1 MGKII
6 GIDLG
11 TTNSVVAVMEGGEP
25 TVIASA
31 EGGRTVPS
39 VVAFTKGGE
48 RLVGQ
53 LAKRQSVT
61 NPANTVFSIKRFMG
75 RRWDDPEV
83 QRSKGMVPYEVVK
96 DEKSDGVMVKVAD
109 GKTYSPPEI
118 SAMILQKLRAD
129 AEAYLGEKVT
139 DAVITVPAYFD
150 DTQRQATKDAGRI
163 AGLDVKRIINEPTA
177 SALAYGLDKKN
188 DEKIAVY
195 DLGGGTFDI
204 SILELGDGVFEVKA
218 TNGDTHLGG
227 DDFDQKVIEWL
238 LSEFKKDQ
246 GIDLAKDPQALQ
258 RLKEAAEK
266 AKIELSST
274 MSTEINLPYITADAS
289 GPKHL
294 VMTLTRAKLED
305 LVKDLIEKTKSPVQ
319 AALKDAGLKSGDID
333 EVILVGGMTRMPAV
347 QELVKTLF
355 GKEPHKGVN
364 PDEVVAVG
372 AAIQAGVL
380 GGEVK
385 DVLLLDVTPL
395 SLGIETLGGVMT
407 KLIERNTT
415 IPTSKSQV
423 FSTAS
428 DNQNQV
434 EIHVLQG
441 ERDFAQD
448 NKTLGRFILDGI
460 PPAPRG
466 IPQIEVTFD
475 IDANGILDVKAKDR
489 ATSKEQQVRITASS
503 MLSKDDVDKMVRE
516 AQAHAEEDKKR
527 REEVETRN
535 QAEQLTYQAERT
547 LTDLGDKVSAEDR
560 AEVETKVSG
569 LREALKGS
577 DMALVRSGMESLSS
591 TLNRVATAAYQAAQA
606 AAASGTG
613 DGSDGAGGSSDGSG
627 DGSDG
632 STGGASGEGEPA
644 GAGARAGG
652 DSGSDETVEGEFK
665 EV

>member
-25 TVIASA
+25 TVIPSA

-39 VVAFTKGGE
+39 VVAFSKTGE

-53 LAKRQSVT
+53 LAKRQAIT
-61 NPANTVFSIKRFMG
+61 NPANTVYSIKRFMG

-83 QRSKGMVPYEVVK
+83 QRSKGLVPFKVEK
-96 DEKSDGVMVKVAD
+96 DPASDGIRVALAD
-109 GKTYSPPEI
+109 GRSYTPPEI
-118 SAMILQKLRAD
+118 SAMVLQKMKTD
-129 AEAYLGEKVT
+129 AEAYLGEKIT
-139 DAVITVPAYFD
+139 EAVITVPAYFD

-177 SALAYGLDKKN
+177 SALAYGLDKKK

-204 SILELGDGVFEVKA
+204 SILELGEGVFEVKS

-227 DDFDQKVIEWL
+227 DDFDQRVMDWL
-238 LSEFKKDQ
+238 LAEFKKDQ
-246 GIDLAKDPQALQ
+246 GLDLRNDQQALQ

-274 MSTEINLPYITADAS
+274 MQTEINLPYVTADSS

-294 VMTLTRAKLED
+294 VVTLSRAKLED
-305 LVKDLIEKTKSPVQ
+305 LVADLVERTRGPVQ
-319 AALKDAGLKSGDID
+319 QALRDSGLRPGEID
-333 EVILVGGMTRMPAV
+333 EVVLVGGMTRMPAV
-347 QELVKTLF
+347 VEAVKQMF
-355 GKEPHKGVN
+355 GGKEPHKGVN
-364 PDEVVAVG
+364 PDEVVAIG

-380 GGEVK
+380 AGEVK

-407 KLIERNTT
+407 RLIDRNTT

-428 DNQNQV
+428 DNQPQV

-441 ERDFAQD
+441 EREMAGD
-448 NKTLGRFILDGI
+448 NKTLGKFILDGI

-466 IPQIEVTFD
+466 IPQVEVTFD
-475 IDANGILDVKAKDR
+475 IDANGILDVRAKDR
-489 ATSKEQQVRITASS
+489 ATSREQTVRITASS
-503 MLSKDDVDKMVRE
+503 MLSKSDVDRMVRD
-516 AQAHAEEDKKR
+516 AADHAEEDRKR
-527 REEVETRN
+527 REEVELRN
-535 QAEQLTYQAERT
+535 QADALAFQADRT
-547 LTDLGDKVSAEDR
+547 LRDLGDKVSAEDR
-560 AEVETKVSG
+560 AGSERAIEAV
-569 LREALKGS
+569 REALKGN
-577 DMALVRSGMESLSS
+577 DLDAIRSRAADLAEQLQKVG
-591 TLNRVATAAYQAAQA
+591 TAAYQQA
-606 AAASGTG
+606 SQQEPPGDDTGGTPGPGTG
-613 DGSDGAGGSSDGSG
+613 AGE
-627 DGSDG
+627 
-632 STGGASGEGEPA
+632 A
-644 GAGARAGG
+644 
-652 DSGSDETVEGEFK
+652 DEAVEGEYK

>member
-39 VVAFTKGGE
+39 VVAFTKTGE

-53 LAKRQSVT
+53 LAKRQAVT
-61 NPANTVFSIKRFMG
+61 NPANTIYSIKRFMG
-75 RRWDDPEV
+75 RRWDDSETKRAKELV
-83 QRSKGMVPYEVVK
+83 SYGVEK
-96 DEKSDGVMVKVAD
+96 DSKSDGLVVKVGD
-109 GKTYSPPEI
+109 KTYSPPEI
-118 SAMILQKLRAD
+118 SAMVLQKLKAD

-139 DAVITVPAYFD
+139 EAVITVPAYFD

-163 AGLDVKRIINEPTA
+163 AGLEVRRIINEPTA
-177 SALAYGLDKKN
+177 SALAYGLDKKH

-204 SILELGDGVFEVKA
+204 SILELGEGVFEVKA

-227 DDFDQKVIEWL
+227 DDFDQRVIEWL

-274 MSTEINLPYITADAS
+274 SSTEINLPYVTADAS

-294 VMTLTRAKLED
+294 VVTLTRAKLED
-305 LVKDLIEKTKSPVQ
+305 LVGDLISKTAKPVA
-319 AALKDAGLKSGDID
+319 AALKDAGLKAGDID

-347 QELVKTLF
+347 VEAVKAMF
-355 GKEPHKGVN
+355 NGKEPHKGVN
-364 PDEVVAVG
+364 PDEVVGIG

-380 GGEVK
+380 AGDVK

-407 KLIERNTT
+407 KLIDRNTT

-428 DNQNQV
+428 DNQGQV

-441 ERDFAQD
+441 EREFAAD

-466 IPQIEVTFD
+466 VPQVEVTFD

-489 ATSKEQQVRITASS
+489 ATGKEQQVRITASS

-516 AQAHAEEDKKR
+516 ASEHADEDKKR

-547 LTDLGDKVSAEDR
+547 IKDLGDKVSAEDK
-560 AEVETKVSG
+560 ATVENQVSA

-577 DMALVRSGMESLSS
+577 DMGAITAGATALAE
-591 TLNRVATAAYQAAQA
+591 TLQGVSTAAYQAA
-606 AAASGTG
+606 ASEASSNGSSG
-613 DGSDGAGGSSDGSG
+613 EDGSAGADGSEGGSPAE
-627 DGSDG
+627 
-632 STGGASGEGEPA
+632 GGESAQGEP
-644 GAGARAGG
+644 AGARAGG
-652 DSGSDETVEGEFK
+652 SGSPADGDDAVEGEFK

>member
-1 MGKII
+1 
-6 GIDLG
+6 
-11 TTNSVVAVMEGGEP
+11 
-25 TVIASA
+25 
-31 EGGRTVPS
+31 
-39 VVAFTKGGE
+39 
-48 RLVGQ
+48 
-53 LAKRQSVT
+53 
-61 NPANTVFSIKRFMG
+61 
-75 RRWDDPEV
+75 
-83 QRSKGMVPYEVVK
+83 MV
-96 DEKSDGVMVKVAD
+96 
-109 GKTYSPPEI
+109 
-118 SAMILQKLRAD
+118 LQKLKAD

-139 DAVITVPAYFD
+139 EAVITVPAYFD

-163 AGLDVKRIINEPTA
+163 AGLEVKRIINEPTA
-177 SALAYGLDKKN
+177 SALAYGLDKKH

-204 SILELGDGVFEVKA
+204 SILELGEGVFEVKA

-227 DDFDQKVIEWL
+227 DDFDQRVIDWL
-238 LSEFKKDQ
+238 LAEFKKDQ
-246 GIDLAKDPQALQ
+246 GIDLAKDQQALQ

-274 MSTEINLPYITADAS
+274 ASTEINLPYITADAG

-294 VMTLTRAKLED
+294 VTALTRAKLED
-305 LVKDLIEKTKSPVQ
+305 LVRDLIDKTKAPVL
-319 AALKDAGLKSGDID
+319 AALKDAGLKPAEID

-347 QELVKTLF
+347 QDMVKGLF
-355 GKEPHKGVN
+355 GKEPHRGVN
-364 PDEVVAVG
+364 PDEVVAIG

-407 KLIERNTT
+407 RLIDRNTT

-428 DNQNQV
+428 DNQSQV

-489 ATSKEQQVRITASS
+489 ATGKEQQVRITASS
-503 MLSKDDVDKMVRE
+503 MLSKDDVDRMVRDAE
-516 AQAHAEEDKKR
+516 SHADEDKKR
-527 REEVETRN
+527 REEVELRN
-535 QAEQLTYQAERT
+535 QAEQLTYQADRT
-547 LTDLGDKVSAEDR
+547 IKDLGDKVSSEDK
-560 AEVETKVSG
+560 AEVERQVEA
-569 LREALKGS
+569 LREALKGT
-577 DMALVRSGMESLSS
+577 DTDLIKAGMDRIME
-591 TLNRVATAAYQAAQA
+591 TLNRVSMAAYQASQAEA
-606 AAASGTG
+606 AAAG
-613 DGSDGAGGSSDGSG
+613 D

-632 STGGASGEGEPA
+632 SDGSGAGSEAGGGAGTG
-644 GAGARAGG
+644 
-652 DSGSDETVEGEFK
+652 DETVEGEYK

>member
-25 TVIASA
+25 TVIPSS
-31 EGGRTVPS
+31 EGNRTVPS
-39 VVAFTKGGE
+39 VVGFSKTGE
-48 RLVGQ
+48 RVVGQ
-53 LAKRQSVT
+53 LAKRQAVT
-61 NPANTVFSIKRFMG
+61 NPTNTVYSIKRFMG

-83 QRSKGMVPYEVVK
+83 QQAKTRVPYTIEK
-96 DEKSDGVMVKVAD
+96 DPKSDGIRVVAGD
-109 GKTYSPPEI
+109 GHYTPPEI
-118 SAMILQKLRAD
+118 SAMVLQKLKAD

-139 DAVITVPAYFD
+139 EAVITVPAYFD

-177 SALAYGLDKKN
+177 SALAYGLDKKH

-204 SILELGDGVFEVKA
+204 SILELGEGVFEVKA
-218 TNGDTHLGG
+218 TNGDTQLGG
-227 DDFDQKVIEWL
+227 DDFDQRVIDWL
-238 LSEFKKDQ
+238 LAEFKKDQ
-246 GIDLAKDPQALQ
+246 GIDLARDQQALQ

-274 MSTEINLPYITADAS
+274 SSTEINLPYVTADAS

-294 VMTLTRAKLED
+294 VMNLSRAKLED
-305 LVKDLIEKTKSPVQ
+305 LVRDLVLKTRGPVL
-319 AALKDAGLKSGDID
+319 AALKDAGLKPSEID

-347 QELVKTLF
+347 QELVKAVF

-364 PDEVVAVG
+364 PDEVVAIG

-380 GGEVK
+380 GGDVK

-407 KLIERNTT
+407 RLIDRNTT

-428 DNQNQV
+428 DNQSQV

-441 ERDFAQD
+441 ERDFAND

-466 IPQIEVTFD
+466 IPQVEVTFD

-516 AQAHAEEDKKR
+516 AESHADEDKKR
-527 REEVETRN
+527 REEVELRN

-547 LTDLGDKVSAEDR
+547 IKDLGDKVSSDDR
-560 AEVETKVSG
+560 ATVETQVSG
-569 LREALKGS
+569 LREALKES
-577 DMALVRSGMESLSS
+577 DTAMIQAGMNTLVETLS
-591 TLNRVATAAYQAAQA
+591 RVSTAAYQAASASAEAEGA
-606 AAASGTG
+606 AG
-613 DGSDGAGGSSDGSG
+613 
-627 DGSDG
+627 
-632 STGGASGEGEPA
+632 GEGEAPKGESESGPA
-644 GAGARAGG
+644 AG
-652 DSGSDETVEGEFK
+652 DETVEGEFK